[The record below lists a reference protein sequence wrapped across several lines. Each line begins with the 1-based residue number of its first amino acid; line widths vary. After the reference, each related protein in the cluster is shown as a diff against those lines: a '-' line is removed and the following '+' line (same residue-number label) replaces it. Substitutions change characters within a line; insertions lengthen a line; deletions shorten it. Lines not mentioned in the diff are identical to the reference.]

1 MILEVKE
8 AFKCENLG
16 SINMKY
22 KAQPL
27 TVYNMIE
34 LRLKLNLKP

>member
-16 SINMKY
+16 SINMKN
-22 KAQPL
+22 KAQPI
-27 TVYNMIE
+27 TVYNVLE
-34 LRLKLNLKP
+34 